1 METLLLSS
9 MIDAAILSSSAN
21 FWKPLSTF
29 FFSFIYCWVLLVQIF
44 HLVVATFGLCLFT
57 KRHFSQNF
65 GHFFI
70 IFLCC
75 WRRRVA
81 WPEKKVFQFLTN
93 RKTFSFTAAI
103 HNPML
108 VQVSMFAGFCV
119 NMFASFDLFFAPQDR
134 SNFGFERCLIKLLHF
149 LIISSFS
156 DALASKWSNDG
167 GAHQMISVAKVASFF
182 CR

>member
-1 METLLLSS
+1 
-9 MIDAAILSSSAN
+9 MIDAAILCSSGN
-21 FWKPLSTF
+21 FWKPLGTF

-70 IFLCC
+70 IFLCW

-81 WPEKKVFQFLTN
+81 WPDKRYFIFFKPWRLSLLQELSTTPCWFKLACLQGSVWTCL
-93 RKTFSFTAAI
+93 RPLI
-103 HNPML
+103 Y
-108 VQVSMFAGFCV
+108 
-119 NMFASFDLFFAPQDR
+119 FFAPQDR
-134 SNFGFERCLIKLLHF
+134 SNFGFERSLIKLLHF

-156 DALASKWSNDG
+156 DALAC
-167 GAHQMISVAKVASFF
+167 GATMVAPIRWFRWRK
-182 CR
+182 